1 MEEDIHAGEM
11 EPAIEEERQA
21 VYLPSPLLISP
32 QVFHS
37 KLESHLF
44 KNSFHNLSFA
54 VQALFSCP
62 QRQVF
67 AARLFCSVSLVN
79 WPTGLRSPLGISFCV
94 SLSMHVS
101 LCLSICVS

>member
-54 VQALFSCP
+54 SKLS
-62 QRQVF
+62 
-67 AARLFCSVSLVN
+67 SLAPN
-79 WPTGLRSPLGISFCV
+79 DKSSQLG
-94 SLSMHVS
+94 
-101 LCLSICVS
+101 